1 MRLLAVLPLMVV
13 GSGCWNRPD
22 SNAEYWPTQ
31 KSSILLTIYR
41 DGGAVMSDTELVAVL
56 SGAQRPADRLIRVA
70 GCRNVL
76 EWRHDFSLDLEML
89 VSSSPR
95 LVRVAELLASG
106 EVTVRTAAA
115 VETVTNFGQDEP
127 PNDGLVEAGISRLEL
142 ERYVSLVN
150 EPPYV
155 SLVNEPP
162 SPDAVNRYVVY
173 AASNKLTSQFI
184 EFVDAERF
192 KPIGASGFGARVLD
206 VSVAGGEAVSF
217 SSSDCETFALDDG

>member
-1 MRLLAVLPLMVV
+1 MIVSKSRMRLLAVLPLMVI

-22 SNAEYWPTQ
+22 SNGEYWPTQ

-41 DGGAVMSDTELVAVL
+41 DGGTVTSDTELVAVL

-76 EWRHDFSLDLEML
+76 DWRHDFSLDLEML

-106 EVTVRTAAA
+106 EVTERTAAA
-115 VETVTNFGQDEP
+115 VETLTNFGQDEP
-127 PNDGLVEAGISRLEL
+127 PNDGLVEAGIPRLEL

-150 EPPYV
+150 EPP
-155 SLVNEPP
+155 
-162 SPDAVNRYVVY
+162 SPDAVDRYVVY

-184 EFVDAERF
+184 EFVDSERF

-206 VSVAGGEAVSF
+206 VSVAGGEAVRF
-217 SSSDCETFALDDG
+217 SSSDCEAFAHDDG